1 AVLSTTFLCSSG
13 LEAESLSL
21 ISLSSRQIDRTG
33 ILEVRRRQMDK
44 SNDPRHNFDA
54 DPSFDEII
62 AQQGKGPI
70 VDLSDP
76 EGTLAH

>member
-1 AVLSTTFLCSSG
+1 
-13 LEAESLSL
+13 
-21 ISLSSRQIDRTG
+21 
-33 ILEVRRRQMDK
+33 MDK

-76 EGTLAH
+76 EGTPAH